1 MADDTITSQPIMS
14 ERKQER
20 FSEQKAMTR
29 AAGVVGFWTVLSR
42 VLGFVRDMVI
52 ALFMG
57 AGPGADA
64 FFVAFRIPN
73 LLRRLSAEGAFSA
86 AFIPTYVET
95 LQKDGSS
102 EAARLARITFTFAAI
117 VLGVMT
123 ILGVTFSPW
132 IVRAVAPGFFDNP
145 FKFELTVHLNRI
157 MFPYIFLV
165 SLVALASGVLNS
177 MGHFGAPAA
186 APVLLNLSMI
196 GSVGVFCTY
205 LNIEPFYAL
214 AWGVVAGGVFQLLLQ
229 LPFLAVVGV
238 GLRFDF
244 HFRHP
249 ALKKVGTL
257 FVPAAFGGAVS
268 QINVM
273 VGTILASL
281 LPAGGVSWLYYGD
294 RIMELPLGVFAI
306 ALGTAVLPSMSR
318 QATRGDLTALSRSV
332 SFALR
337 LTAFFTIPASVAL
350 ILLRVPILS
359 VLFQRGHFTALDTHE
374 TAYALLWYTVGL
386 WAFSGLKVVTQ
397 AFYSMMDTRT
407 PVWVAIGAV
416 AVNLVAGL
424 LLMGPMKQGGLA
436 LATSLAAAFNVMVLF
451 SILLKRLGQF
461 PAAEFAGSLT
471 KISVA
476 ALTMGLPLLYGR
488 TLGEWERGFTG
499 TNGLVLLG
507 CIGVGLIVYAAAAYA
522 LKCKEMKSLI
532 SLLRD
537 RKK

>member
-1 MADDTITSQPIMS
+1 MNEP
-14 ERKQER
+14 KQER
-20 FSEQKAMTR
+20 FSETRAMTR
-29 AAGVVGFWTVLSR
+29 AAGVVGFWTTLSR
-42 VLGFVRDMVI
+42 ILGFVRDMVI

-95 LQKDGSS
+95 LHKQGSS

-117 VLGVMT
+117 VLGVIT
-123 ILGVTFSPW
+123 ILGIVFSPW
-132 IVRAVAPGFFDNP
+132 IVRAVAPGFLDSP
-145 FKFELTVHLNRI
+145 SKFELTVHLNRI
-157 MFPYIFLV
+157 MFPYIFFV
-165 SLVALASGVLNS
+165 SLVALAAGVLNS

-196 GSVGVFCTY
+196 GSVVAFCLY
-205 LNIEPFYAL
+205 FNIEPFYAL

-229 LPFLAVVGV
+229 LPYLFAVGV
-238 GLRFDF
+238 GLSPDF
-244 HFRHP
+244 HFRYP

-273 VGTILASL
+273 VGTILASM

-318 QATRGDLTALSRSV
+318 QATNGDLSALSRSV

-350 ILLRVPILS
+350 ILLREPILS

-374 TAYALLWYTVGL
+374 TASALLWYTVGL

-397 AFYSMMDTRT
+397 TFYSMMDTRT

-436 LATSLAAAFNVMVLF
+436 LATSLAAAFNVIVLF
-451 SILLKRLGQF
+451 AILLKRLGQF
-461 PAAEFAGSLT
+461 PVTEFSGSLAR
-471 KISVA
+471 ISIA
-476 ALTMGLPLLYGR
+476 ALAMGIPLLYGR
-488 TLGEWERGFTG
+488 TLGDWERGFTT
-499 TNGLVLLG
+499 TNGLVLAG
-507 CIGVGLIVYAAAAYA
+507 CIVVGLIVFAVAAYV
-522 LKCKEMKSLI
+522 LKCKEMQSLL

-537 RKK
+537 RRK